1 MNPMQKLILLFV
13 AALVCGVMT
22 ACGPDLL
29 ELDPQEPSDD
39 CRAVGCENE
48 PRD

>member
-29 ELDPQEPSDD
+29 ELDR
-39 CRAVGCENE
+39 RAVGCENE